1 VHETYSCNKRVT
13 NNLLRHAGIPYNHSL
28 VDLRLV
34 PPALY
39 HRALHHRA
47 SYHRALAEAACNV
60 RSVQGVAA
68 PAAVQNDSQYPRH
81 AFRLICSDFA
91 QVQAAKIA
99 VL

>member
-13 NNLLRHAGIPYNHSL
+13 NNLLRHAGIPDNHSL

-39 HRALHHRA
+39 HRV
-47 SYHRALAEAACNV
+47 LAEAACNV

-68 PAAVQNDSQYPRH
+68 SAAVQNDSRYPRH
-81 AFRLICSDFA
+81 AFRLFCSGFA
-91 QVQAAKIA
+91 
-99 VL
+99 

>member
-13 NNLLRHAGIPYNHSL
+13 NNLLRHAGIPNNHSL

-39 HRALHHRA
+39 HRTL
-47 SYHRALAEAACNV
+47 YHRALAEAACNV

-68 PAAVQNDSQYPRH
+68 PATVQNDSQYPRH

-91 QVQAAKIA
+91 
-99 VL
+99 